1 MSSRSASGCGRSIL
15 WVRGQRG
22 NRHGLL
28 AASAVLASAGFLTKY
43 VDVAL
48 VPLLL
53 ADGFA
58 RRRRLGWWVLWLL
71 VPLTVMAAYEAW
83 TKGLYGRGHFIG
95 AVLYASQNGPGVAT
109 SAWRRVAM
117 GLAFT
122 GGAFLPAAFFFLR
135 VWPTRLLLHLAT
147 AATALCVAVG
157 LAVSLGG
164 ASVQDALFGLAWGS
178 AVQLVVLGFLGAL
191 LLALP
196 LADLRRDRSAD
207 SLLLALWVVGVF
219 AFAAFVN
226 WSVNV
231 RSVLPMA
238 PAVAI
243 LLARTVAPPGA
254 RRRLAAPIA
263 AAACVSILVAW
274 SDYRFAATAR
284 DSADWV
290 AAVARSRT
298 GKAWF
303 QGHWG
308 FQYYAEQ
315 HGLLAVDLVRT
326 VALPGDILAIPGT
339 NTGTYELPRGA
350 LRPLANRSFAQF
362 SWLSTMS
369 LTLGAGFYSDVYGPL
384 PFAFG
389 DVPQER
395 VQIFVVER
403 RIGAPDP

>member
-1 MSSRSASGCGRSIL
+1 M
-15 WVRGQRG
+15 
-22 NRHGLL
+22 
-28 AASAVLASAGFLTKY
+28 
-43 VDVAL
+43 
-48 VPLLL
+48 
-53 ADGFA
+53 
-58 RRRRLGWWVLWLL
+58 
-71 VPLTVMAAYEAW
+71 
-83 TKGLYGRGHFIG
+83 
-95 AVLYASQNGPGVAT
+95 
-109 SAWRRVAM
+109 
-117 GLAFT
+117 
-122 GGAFLPAAFFFLR
+122 
-135 VWPTRLLLHLAT
+135 
-147 AATALCVAVG
+147 
-157 LAVSLGG
+157 
-164 ASVQDALFGLAWGS
+164 
-178 AVQLVVLGFLGAL
+178 
-191 LLALP
+191 
-196 LADLRRDRSAD
+196 
-207 SLLLALWVVGVF
+207 GVF

-254 RRRLAAPIA
+254 RRRLAASIA

-290 AAVARSRT
+290 EAVARSRT

-308 FQYYAEQ
+308 FQYSAEQ

-350 LRPLANRSFAQF
+350 LRPGESQLRPVLVALHHEPDPGR
-362 SWLSTMS
+362 WIL
-369 LTLGAGFYSDVYGPL
+369 SDVYGPL